1 LIAGGLTYPTTDGS
15 NGQVLTT
22 NGSGTLNFVSPSA
35 FGSMT
40 FVGDD
45 STGSTINTAETLKFT
60 GSNNITTTVIDD
72 TVTITGSK
80 DINVNSITSGDSSAI
95 QVADDMNVSG
105 TLTAPTF
112 VTNNISSSDSSAI
125 QINDAINV
133 SGNITLPKETNASV
147 IADTFITRNAHIEA
161 ATTAVVNLT
170 VTVGS
175 KPADGKWFG
184 QGSSACYYINGVAAP
199 YIDIQQG
206 KIYRFNQSAASN
218 STHPINIYYDEY
230 KSRAFP
236 DFTGTSYVTKVG
248 TAGTSGAYT
257 EVYVDIPA
265 RGRLSYQC
273 QNHVFMGSFIVI
285 KGAADPIQFVSDDSS
300 GFYVGGNESVKF
312 AGGNSIDTIAT
323 QDATDTIT
331 IALSNAITI
340 NEISST
346 DSTAIQINDGL
357 NVSGQINMQGNLIK
371 GVANPVAAQDVATKN
386 YVDSGIAG
394 FGPGTVTSITAG
406 TGLTASPSNPIT
418 STGTISLDFSTVVA
432 RIVGD
437 DSTGTD
443 LRVGETIKI
452 AGTSNITTA
461 VSGDTLTITGPS
473 LNNLFTVVGDDSTG
487 TSFNNGEILKIA
499 GTSNITTAVSG
510 DTLTITGPNLS
521 SFITASS
528 SDILTNK
535 TIDANGT
542 GNSISNIE
550 VADFAAGVID
560 TDLTSVSASDDT
572 LPSAKAVKAYIDSQ
586 NTAQSYNL
594 TFVGDDSTGTTV
606 TTGEIF
612 KIAGTSN
619 ITTAVSGDT
628 LTITGSKDIDINS
641 ISSTDSTAIQIN
653 DAVNISGL
661 LTANAGLTINNNS
674 NTWLFGS
681 NGSLTFPDSTIQNT
695 AARITVVGDDS
706 TGVTLNAGETIK
718 IAGTSNITTAVSGD
732 TLTITGPN
740 LSGYLTSVP
749 KDIDVNSIS
758 SGDSTAIQINDSI
771 NISGTVTANSGLVAN
786 GITYPTTDGT
796 TNQVL
801 VTNGSGILS
810 FTSLNSFA
818 GITFVGDDSTG
829 STINTAET
837 LKFTGSNN
845 ITTTVIDDTVTIT
858 GSKDIN
864 VNSISSGDSS
874 AIQINDNVNVS
885 GTFNAKTI
893 VTNDLI
899 SEDSTAINV
908 LDGMNVSGTLSADV
922 LDVNEISSSDSSAIQ
937 INDSL
942 NASGTITA
950 ASFVTHGAS
959 GNITGVNN
967 IEVNQISSNDSTAVQ
982 VADGL
987 NVSGTLTASTI
998 VTNDISSGDSTAIQI
1013 NDAVNVSGVIT
1024 GGSNVIASQNLISNN
1039 SSGDEGGEILLAK
1052 PQTNSTIAGTG
1063 VTIDVWQNRLR
1074 FFEQGGSARGYYI
1087 DITNGGA
1094 GVSTLLSGGGS
1105 VPKDIDI
1112 NSITS
1117 SDSSAIQINDA
1128 VNIAGTL
1135 SVGGNVISNVSDPV
1149 ANQDAATKNYVDTQL
1164 SGGASTSFF
1173 VADDTSTVTTID
1185 SGSTFKVIGAGS
1197 VTTALDGDT
1206 ITITGAGG
1214 ATTYTFIGDDSTGTT
1229 LAGGSTLQ
1237 VLGGEG
1243 IGTAVMGN
1251 VITITN
1257 TSTQLE
1263 IDGGSAYSV
1272 YNAISEALID
1282 GGTA

>member
-1 LIAGGLTYPTTDGS
+1 
-15 NGQVLTT
+15 
-22 NGSGTLNFVSPSA
+22 
-35 FGSMT
+35 
-40 FVGDD
+40 
-45 STGSTINTAETLKFT
+45 
-60 GSNNITTTVIDD
+60 
-72 TVTITGSK
+72 
-80 DINVNSITSGDSSAI
+80 
-95 QVADDMNVSG
+95 
-105 TLTAPTF
+105 
-112 VTNNISSSDSSAI
+112 
-125 QINDAINV
+125 
-133 SGNITLPKETNASV
+133 
-147 IADTFITRNAHIEA
+147 
-161 ATTAVVNLT
+161 
-170 VTVGS
+170 
-175 KPADGKWFG
+175 
-184 QGSSACYYINGVAAP
+184 
-199 YIDIQQG
+199 
-206 KIYRFNQSAASN
+206 
-218 STHPINIYYDEY
+218 
-230 KSRAFP
+230 
-236 DFTGTSYVTKVG
+236 
-248 TAGTSGAYT
+248 
-257 EVYVDIPA
+257 
-265 RGRLSYQC
+265 
-273 QNHVFMGSFIVI
+273 MGSFMVV
-285 KGAADPIQFVSDDSS
+285 KGSGDPIQFVSDDSS
-300 GFYVGGNESVKF
+300 GFYVGGNEAIRI
-312 AGGNSIDTIAT
+312 AGGNSIDTSAT

-331 IALSNAITI
+331 IALSNAITV

-418 STGTISLDFSTVVA
+418 STGTISLDFNTVVA
-432 RIVGD
+432 RVVGD

-560 TDLTSVSASDDT
+560 TDLNSVSASDDT

-641 ISSTDSTAIQIN
+641 ISSTDSTAVQIN
-653 DAVNISGL
+653 DAVNVSGL

-681 NGSLTFPDSTIQNT
+681 DGSTTLPAGGTITEGVVTSNPTIQLTPATPTVASQKLVIKGGGNYSFTTNGIEINYYVNTGTSGDTLIFYVYSNTYADQTLYWWIYPVGVGMTTPASGTVVLSGSGGNFSIGIDSDAYEFTVRVSPEANNYDVGSMGVESGLINADAPTFASENHLHLTTGNLTETSIFLGTDDHNVRTTTSGNIQITTPNTTNNVWEFGTNGSLTFPDSTIQNT

-1094 GVSTLLSGGGS
+1094 GVSTLLTGGGGGGS
-1105 VPKDIDI
+1105 GTVT
-1112 NSITS
+1112 SITAGTGLTAS
-1117 SDSSAIQINDA
+1117 PSNPITTTGTISLDFSTVVARIVGDDSTGTDLQVGETIK
-1128 VNIAGTL
+1128 IAGT
-1135 SVGGNVISNVSDPV
+1135 SN
-1149 ANQDAATKNYVDTQL
+1149 
-1164 SGGASTSFF
+1164 
-1173 VADDTSTVTTID
+1173 I
-1185 SGSTFKVIGAGS
+1185 
-1197 VTTALDGDT
+1197 TTAVSGDT
-1206 ITITGAGG
+1206 LTITGPDLSSYL
-1214 ATTYTFIGDDSTGTT
+1214 TNSTLTVVGDDSTGTT
-1229 LAGGSTLQ
+1229 LNTGETIKIAGAGGIT
-1237 VLGGEG
+1237 
-1243 IGTAVMGN
+1243 TAVSGDVLTITGANQAQGITFFDDASTSTAIPDGGALQITSGAGISTSILGN

>member
-1 LIAGGLTYPTTDGS
+1 MAIGRISGSMLKSNLTRNGVDLAFETNILYLDVTNSRVGIGTSSPSTALHVIGTT
-15 NGQVLTT
+15 TT
-22 NGSGTLNFVSPSA
+22 NNLV
-35 FGSMT
+35 
-40 FVGDD
+40 V
-45 STGSTINTAETLKFT
+45 
-60 GSNNITTTVIDD
+60 NNIT
-72 TVTITGSK
+72 
-80 DINVNSITSGDSSAI
+80 
-95 QVADDMNVSG
+95 
-105 TLTAPTF
+105 
-112 VTNNISSSDSSAI
+112 SD
-125 QINDAINV
+125 
-133 SGNITLPKETNASV
+133 
-147 IADTFITRNAHIEA
+147 
-161 ATTAVVNLT
+161 
-170 VTVGS
+170 
-175 KPADGKWFG
+175 
-184 QGSSACYYINGVAAP
+184 
-199 YIDIQQG
+199 
-206 KIYRFNQSAASN
+206 
-218 STHPINIYYDEY
+218 
-230 KSRAFP
+230 
-236 DFTGTSYVTKVG
+236 
-248 TAGTSGAYT
+248 
-257 EVYVDIPA
+257 
-265 RGRLSYQC
+265 
-273 QNHVFMGSFIVI
+273 
-285 KGAADPIQFVSDDSS
+285 
-300 GFYVGGNESVKF
+300 
-312 AGGNSIDTIAT
+312 
-323 QDATDTIT
+323 
-331 IALSNAITI
+331 
-340 NEISST
+340 
-346 DSTAIQINDGL
+346 
-357 NVSGQINMQGNLIK
+357 
-371 GVANPVAAQDVATKN
+371 
-386 YVDSGIAG
+386 
-394 FGPGTVTSITAG
+394 
-406 TGLTASPSNPIT
+406 
-418 STGTISLDFSTVVA
+418 
-432 RIVGD
+432 
-437 DSTGTD
+437 
-443 LRVGETIKI
+443 
-452 AGTSNITTA
+452 
-461 VSGDTLTITGPS
+461 
-473 LNNLFTVVGDDSTG
+473 
-487 TSFNNGEILKIA
+487 
-499 GTSNITTAVSG
+499 
-510 DTLTITGPNLS
+510 
-521 SFITASS
+521 
-528 SDILTNK
+528 
-535 TIDANGT
+535 
-542 GNSISNIE
+542 
-550 VADFAAGVID
+550 
-560 TDLTSVSASDDT
+560 
-572 LPSAKAVKAYIDSQ
+572 
-586 NTAQSYNL
+586 
-594 TFVGDDSTGTTV
+594 
-606 TTGEIF
+606 
-612 KIAGTSN
+612 
-619 ITTAVSGDT
+619 
-628 LTITGSKDIDINS
+628 
-641 ISSTDSTAIQIN
+641 DSTAIQIN
-653 DAVNISGL
+653 DAVNVSGL

-681 NGSLTFPDSTIQNT
+681 DGSTTLPAGGTITEGVVTSNPTIQLTPATPTVASQKLVIKGGGNYSFTTNGIEINYYVNTGTSGDTLIFYVYSNTYADQTLYWWIYPVGVGMTTPASGTVVLSGSGGNFSIGIDSDAYEFTVRVSPEANNYDVGSMGVESGLINADAPTFASENHLHLTTGNLTETSIFLGTDDHNVRTTTSGNIQITTPNTTNNVWEFGTNGSLTFPDSTIQNT

-1094 GVSTLLSGGGS
+1094 GASTLLTGGGGS
-1105 VPKDIDI
+1105 VSKDIDI

-1149 ANQDAATKNYVDTQL
+1149 AAQDAATKNYVDTQL
-1164 SGGASTSFF
+1164 SGSTSFF

-1185 SGSTFKVIGAGS
+1185 SGSTFRVIGAGS

-1214 ATTYTFIGDDSTGTT
+1214 ATNYTFIGDDSTGTT

>member
-1 LIAGGLTYPTTDGS
+1 
-15 NGQVLTT
+15 
-22 NGSGTLNFVSPSA
+22 
-35 FGSMT
+35 
-40 FVGDD
+40 
-45 STGSTINTAETLKFT
+45 
-60 GSNNITTTVIDD
+60 
-72 TVTITGSK
+72 
-80 DINVNSITSGDSSAI
+80 
-95 QVADDMNVSG
+95 
-105 TLTAPTF
+105 
-112 VTNNISSSDSSAI
+112 
-125 QINDAINV
+125 
-133 SGNITLPKETNASV
+133 
-147 IADTFITRNAHIEA
+147 
-161 ATTAVVNLT
+161 
-170 VTVGS
+170 
-175 KPADGKWFG
+175 
-184 QGSSACYYINGVAAP
+184 
-199 YIDIQQG
+199 
-206 KIYRFNQSAASN
+206 
-218 STHPINIYYDEY
+218 
-230 KSRAFP
+230 
-236 DFTGTSYVTKVG
+236 
-248 TAGTSGAYT
+248 
-257 EVYVDIPA
+257 
-265 RGRLSYQC
+265 
-273 QNHVFMGSFIVI
+273 
-285 KGAADPIQFVSDDSS
+285 
-300 GFYVGGNESVKF
+300 
-312 AGGNSIDTIAT
+312 
-323 QDATDTIT
+323 
-331 IALSNAITI
+331 
-340 NEISST
+340 
-346 DSTAIQINDGL
+346 
-357 NVSGQINMQGNLIK
+357 
-371 GVANPVAAQDVATKN
+371 
-386 YVDSGIAG
+386 
-394 FGPGTVTSITAG
+394 
-406 TGLTASPSNPIT
+406 
-418 STGTISLDFSTVVA
+418 
-432 RIVGD
+432 
-437 DSTGTD
+437 
-443 LRVGETIKI
+443 
-452 AGTSNITTA
+452 
-461 VSGDTLTITGPS
+461 
-473 LNNLFTVVGDDSTG
+473 VGDDSTG

-653 DAVNISGL
+653 D
-661 LTANAGLTINNNS
+661 
-674 NTWLFGS
+674 
-681 NGSLTFPDSTIQNT
+681 
-695 AARITVVGDDS
+695 
-706 TGVTLNAGETIK
+706 
-718 IAGTSNITTAVSGD
+718 
-732 TLTITGPN
+732 
-740 LSGYLTSVP
+740 
-749 KDIDVNSIS
+749 
-758 SGDSTAIQINDSI
+758 SI

-837 LKFTGSNN
+837 LKFTGATGITTSVVNDTVTITGPDLSAYLTNSPITVVGDDSTGTTLNTGETIKIAGAGGITTAVSGDVLTITGANQAQGITVVGDDSTGTRISDGETLQIAGTSN
-845 ITTTVIDDTVTIT
+845 ITTAMSGDTLTIT

-899 SEDSTAINV
+899 SEDSTAINI

-950 ASFVTHGAS
+950 ASFVTHGTS

-987 NVSGTLTASTI
+987 NVSGTLTAPTF
-998 VTNDISSGDSTAIQI
+998 VTNDISSGDSTAVQI
-1013 NDAVNVSGVIT
+1013 NDALNVSGVIT
-1024 GGSNVIASQNLISNN
+1024 GGNHVIASQNLISNN

-1094 GVSTLLSGGGS
+1094 GVSTLLTGGGS
-1105 VPKDIDI
+1105 VSKDIDI

-1149 ANQDAATKNYVDTQL
+1149 AAQDAATKNYVDTQL
-1164 SGGASTSFF
+1164 SGASTSFF

-1185 SGSTFKVIGAGS
+1185 SGSTFRVIGAGS

-1214 ATTYTFIGDDSTGTT
+1214 ATNYTFIGDDSTGTT

-1243 IGTAVMGN
+1243 ISTAVIGN
-1251 VITITN
+1251 VLTITN

-1263 IDGGSAYSV
+1263 IDGGSAYSI